1 MIHEDNT
8 NMLAN
13 INAIKQSA
21 KGTSFRI
28 NKWTSDTYY
37 MYNEQYIDWVHID
50 GALLVCKRTHVSN
63 EDNKPIITIEN
74 KKLVLK
80 DSPCWEFIF
89 GLESSVTIDNISQLR
104 FENGILQL
112 SNDNGN
118 TWETILDT
126 NHISP
131 APMGASVI
139 NTYSTTEESSA
150 NVNLVDNELQFTF
163 AIQKG
168 RDGKDGKDGVN
179 GNPGKDGIDGTDG
192 KDGKDGIDGKDG
204 AGIEYIFALSAIET
218 VIWKNSGLEL
228 PDNTWVFDNPNEPWC
243 DEPKS
248 VSSEY
253 PIQWVSKRVKPEG
266 SGVWNNWSKP
276 TVWSTYGTI
285 GMTTTVVKLWKRSDS
300 PIQEIIPPSVDASYN
315 IFTNKLTFDE
325 GSTNG
330 WSHNGASNTGRYLY
344 SLGVSIS
351 TNTTNYIIK
360 PENWT
365 ILNLESVDGIDGSG
379 QSSVTMTVDPDS
391 IIVNIDSNN
400 KTKWSRTFSC
410 TSNYYYGGTNINS
423 SIEISSSD
431 KYTVNYEDKNTTEH
445 VFTITINEDVEFSNV
460 EHLIISLTPESQDLG
475 EDGILSLPV
484 LNRSILLN
492 PIKSEDIWGIS
503 LNKDNIIIT
512 DRTLSDT
519 TILTAHVTKNY
530 VKYTGEDVKLSYKL
544 PNENYTE
551 YTGDININ
559 NTTITSGEIEF
570 KLELNNVPILYQSV
584 SIIYVKDGANGKDGV
599 DGSNGEDGADG
610 RGINNTTNYYL
621 ISDKSTGIESPTED
635 TINGWQKDQFDYE
648 ECDENTPYVW
658 LSNCIEYS
666 DGEKIFTPPIIVFMY
681 NMGKDGRSIK
691 SVYEYY
697 MYSTL
702 KDGEDHN
709 YIPNPNWDD
718 YDYNNPQTLTNYDG
732 TSWTYNEVPDLNEG
746 ESLLWNVEVIIYD
759 VNDGYSHT
767 SPIQL
772 SNRAHEIENIQEY
785 YKASNEF
792 LEETFDS
799 ESSSSWSLDRPEL
812 SNETPYLWNA
822 ELITYVNGVKKYT
835 VPNRIDIFLK
845 ENVIFET
852 STKVLT
858 GYIDQSKTISFKKT
872 AVNYKLNVDGE
883 NKFLGEDDFKL
894 AVDPNS
900 IFSVSYDKESLII
913 SLSETVNKD
922 NYSGPHRQILNFKIQ
937 KGDKI
942 LTSSCIYV
950 DFITNRFTISEI
962 DNIYI
967 PSEQGRGE
975 YYISDA
981 FNFKITDSLNNKVYS
996 NYTINIDDPENKWSE
1011 YFEIVSNN
1019 GKFNIIVHY
1028 TSGLTNFFDPYAVY
1042 DLLKT
1047 EMPLTIKVYDD
1058 NWQTVITNISH
1069 SIKIMKKT
1077 PYDVNIKFLKNYS
1090 YLKPGDIIEFYLQHD
1105 DQLITHNDLLEN
1117 SSVYPNEGYTIKVY
1131 VDDSVES
1138 LNINCNEV
1146 NDYLFNVEIPETNN
1160 TFSYNLLQIFV
1171 KYTKYY
1177 VERTKIGIYQCGYA
1191 KIVRNSWIMSDWFL
1205 NNIPTSINTDKT
1217 YELRLP
1223 DGLRLYD
1230 NKTENLVSTI
1240 VIDRSEIGDKE
1251 CRFFNSDGKLIWKT
1265 DVHLYKTWYISENID
1280 NIYYIDNKNT
1290 IAGYKIPVPE
1300 LTNGYDV
1307 TFDQNVQYNYKDG
1320 VLVFPEDF
1328 EFNDDDIINLT
1339 HSINGKT
1346 YTTSVNFTPI
1356 DLNNYNNY
1364 LVTNNYS
1371 IPITLSGIE
1380 GDEIVVN
1387 PKNIAVLSNINVSS
1401 IKLPYV
1407 NNEGN
1412 IYNYNIQKPQK
1423 ASAKNCSGIEQPAI
1437 QMNVVSSYQEFN
1449 ISENMVL
1456 TYPYMENGIAFNC
1469 SELEIYNAVNKTYI
1483 LKFNLIDGVSV
1494 DYSTLYENKCTSL
1507 NSTDGKERFICLKY
1521 QISEDN
1527 NINIKPIIEW
1537 IH

>member
-1 MIHEDNT
+1 
-8 NMLAN
+8 MLAN
-13 INAIKQSA
+13 INAIKQST

-28 NKWTSDTYY
+28 NKWTPDTYY

-50 GALLVCKRTHVSN
+50 EALLVCKRTHVSN

-126 NHISP
+126 NNISP
-131 APMGASVI
+131 APMSASVV

-168 RDGKDGKDGVN
+168 RDGIDGKDGIDGVN
-179 GNPGKDGIDGTDG
+179 GDPGKDGIDGTDG

-218 VIWKNSGLEL
+218 VVWENSGLQL
-228 PDNTWVFDNPNEPWC
+228 PDNNWSFDNPNEPWC

-253 PIQWVSKRVKPEG
+253 PIQWVSKRVKSEG
-266 SGVWNNWSKP
+266 SSVWDNWSLP

-300 PIQEIIPPSVDASYN
+300 PIQEITPPEADATYN
-315 IFTNKLTFDE
+315 IFTNKLIFAE
-325 GSTNG
+325 GNTNG

-365 ILNLESVDGIDGSG
+365 ILNLESVDGVDGSG

-400 KTKWSRTFSC
+400 KTKGSRTFSC
-410 TSNYYYGGTNINS
+410 TANYYYGGNNINS
-423 SIEISSSD
+423 NIEISSSD
-431 KYTVNYEDKNTTEH
+431 KYVVDYEDKKTTEH
-445 VFTITINEDVEFSNV
+445 VFTITINKDVEFSNV
-460 EHLIISLTPESQDLG
+460 EHLMISLIPESQDLG

-492 PIKSEDIWGIS
+492 PIKSEDVWGIS

-512 DRTLSDT
+512 DRTLSNT
-519 TILTAHVTKNY
+519 TVLTAHVTKNY
-530 VKYTGEDVKLSYKL
+530 VEYNGADVKLFYKL
-544 PNENYTE
+544 PNSSYIE
-551 YTGDININ
+551 YNGDININ
-559 NTTITSGEIEF
+559 NTTIPSGEIEF

-666 DGEKIFTPPIIVFMY
+666 DGEKIFTAPIIVFIY
-681 NMGKDGRSIK
+681 NIGKDGRSIK

-697 MYSTL
+697 MYSVL
-702 KDGEDHN
+702 KDGEDNN
-709 YIPNPNWDD
+709 YIPNPDWDN
-718 YDYNNPQTLTNYDG
+718 YDYINNPEILNNHDG
-732 TSWTYNEVPDLNEG
+732 TSWTYNEVPNLNEG
-746 ESLLWNVEVIIYD
+746 ESLLWNVEVIIYDD

-792 LEETFDS
+792 SNEIFDS
-799 ESSSSWSLDRPEL
+799 ESLSSWTLVYPEL

-822 ELITYVNGVKKYT
+822 ELITYVNGTEKYT

-845 ENVIFET
+845 ENIVFET

-858 GYIDQSKTISFKKT
+858 GYIDQNKTISFKET
-872 AVNYKLNVDGE
+872 AVNYKFNVDGE
-883 NKFLGEDDFKL
+883 NKFLGEDDFEL
-894 AVDPNS
+894 VIDPDS
-900 IFSVSYDKESLII
+900 IFVIEYDKESLTIN
-913 SLSETVNKD
+913 LSETANKD
-922 NYSGPHRQILNFKIQ
+922 NYSGPRRQILNFKIQ

-950 DFITNRFTISEI
+950 DFIINRFTISEI

-967 PSEQGRGE
+967 PSMQERGE
-975 YYISDA
+975 YYVSDA
-981 FNFKITDSLNNKVYS
+981 FDFKITDSSNNKVYS
-996 NYTINIDDPENKWSE
+996 NYTVNIEDPENKWGE

-1028 TSGLTNFFDPYAVY
+1028 KSGLTNFFNSNDIY
-1042 DLLKT
+1042 DELLKT
-1047 EMPLTIKVYDD
+1047 EMPLTIEVYDD

-1069 SIKIMKKT
+1069 SIKILKKT

-1090 YLKPGDIIEFYLQHD
+1090 SFKPGDIIEFYLQHD
-1105 DQLITHNDLLEN
+1105 DQLITHDDLHEN
-1117 SSVYPNEGYTIKVY
+1117 SRNGYIIKVF

-1138 LNINCNEV
+1138 LTINYNEE
-1146 NDYLFNVEIPETNN
+1146 NDYLFNVKIPETDNI
-1160 TFSYNLLQIFV
+1160 FSNYNLLQIIVEYAKFYWDDRGHWS
-1171 KYTKYY
+1171 YT
-1177 VERTKIGIYQCGYA
+1177 QCGYA
-1191 KIVRNSWIMSDWFL
+1191 KIIRNSWIYESGWFL
-1205 NNIPTSINTDKT
+1205 NSIPTSINTDKT
-1217 YELRLP
+1217 YELILP

-1230 NKTENLVSTI
+1230 KKTGILVSTV

-1251 CRFFNSDGKLIWKT
+1251 WEFFNSDGKLIWKT

-1280 NIYYIDNKNT
+1280 NIYYVNDKNS
-1290 IAGYKIPVPE
+1290 IVGYNIPVPE

-1307 TFDQNVQYNYKDG
+1307 NFDQNVQYDYKKG
-1320 VLVFPEDF
+1320 VLYFPEDF
-1328 EFNDDDIINLT
+1328 EFSDDDIINLT

-1346 YTTSVNFTPI
+1346 YTTSVNLTPI
-1356 DLNNYNNY
+1356 DLDNYNNY

-1387 PKNIAVLSNINVSS
+1387 PKNMAVLSNINVSS

-1412 IYNYNIQKPQK
+1412 VYSYNIRKPQK
-1423 ASAKNCSGIEQPAI
+1423 AVAKNCSGIEQSAI
-1437 QMNVVSSYQEFN
+1437 QMNVISSYQEFN

-1469 SELEIYNAVNKTYI
+1469 SELELYNAANKTYI

-1494 DYSTLYENKCTSL
+1494 DYSTLYENKCASL
-1507 NSTDGKERFICLKY
+1507 DSTDGKERFICLKY
-1521 QISEDN
+1521 QMISEDN